1 MAAPQ
6 RPGATSTIRGH
17 GKPHLAVSDGPRG
30 RDSILSPFDRRLLR
44 TRKLPD
50 VVSPLKEIQLSVQW
64 EPKSVGPPCAPTI
77 PFLDTPLTQHPS
89 SILQFPD
96 RFFILSTSFFCSLLL

>member
-50 VVSPLKEIQLSVQW
+50 VVSPLKEIQLSVPGLTLALTITVW
-64 EPKSVGPPCAPTI
+64 RASKVSVVRRC
-77 PFLDTPLTQHPS
+77 
-89 SILQFPD
+89 
-96 RFFILSTSFFCSLLL
+96 